1 MITSDHDTVVA
12 DKDRFGEPKIFLR
25 RAIEI
30 I

>member
-12 DKDRFGEPKIFLR
+12 GKDRFREPKIFLR

>member
-12 DKDRFGEPKIFLR
+12 DKDRLREPKIFLR